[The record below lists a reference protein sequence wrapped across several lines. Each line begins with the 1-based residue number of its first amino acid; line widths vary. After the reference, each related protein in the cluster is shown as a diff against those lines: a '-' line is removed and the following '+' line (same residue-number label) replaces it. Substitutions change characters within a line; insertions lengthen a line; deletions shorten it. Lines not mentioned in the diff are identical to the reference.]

1 MNTLSS
7 KSIKR
12 IMLMTPIFTIL
23 VLYLSTPILAWDN
36 HDYSFSPVLDTHHY
50 SRLIQNPNVVK
61 DIELKQ
67 EQKTPDS
74 ITVILPYYAYLTIK
88 YIFLLFLIILI
99 SILFYKNHRLRNE
112 NAHLLKEETRY
123 RTILEN
129 QEDMLCRFLPDF
141 NLTFVNDK
149 FCDFFQKKRDKLIDT
164 TIWPLIPHIDKEI
177 VNNQIKSIT
186 PENPTTT
193 LDMPMLHPNG
203 DMCWYRWSAFAIY
216 TANGVIHHYQAT
228 GRDIHDLKNSHN
240 ALIQMK
246 EEAENANKAKSD
258 FLARMSHE
266 LRTPLNSVIGFAS
279 LLIKNKQN
287 NLSGKDVNFLGRIQN
302 NGKHLLSLINQI
314 LDLSK
319 IESGRMDF
327 HETAVHLNKLI
338 WEILD
343 QLEHQIRSKK
353 IEILCDIPETIAPIK
368 TDEEKLKQVLFNL
381 LGNAIKFTE
390 KGSIMVRIS
399 VNEHTHLPIRLD
411 VIDTGIGI
419 PKEQLSEIF
428 EPFCQADSSTSRQY
442 EGTGL
447 GLTISKSLCNLLGFD
462 IEAESKVGKGSSFH
476 INMNPEPS
484 VIDYVDHVDSDDYKL
499 ADTHH
504 SILTNK
510 TVLIV
515 DDEQDAI
522 LLLQH
527 TIEEFGCNT
536 LVADS
541 GAEGLKLAAEH
552 LPDLIL
558 MDVLM
563 PEMNGW
569 EFLINLKSDAALSD
583 IPVIV
588 VSVVASDL
596 RGVSLGLVDFLD
608 KPVKPDELY
617 KLACKNLQRK
627 RGRAL
632 LVEVNNVDRA
642 KTKLLVEKEN
652 IDVIL
657 ASNHEEALDI
667 MNSEIFDFIII
678 DSSELDQDGAIVI
691 KTVRDNINFNA
702 LPLIITVN
710 RDLHEDE
717 IRHLHITDHI
727 LHKDNG
733 YKDNLKSSINRILT
747 M

>member
-1 MNTLSS
+1 
-7 KSIKR
+7 
-12 IMLMTPIFTIL
+12 MLIAPIFTIL
-23 VLYLSTPILAWDN
+23 ALYLSTPILAWNN
-36 HDYSFSPVLDTHHY
+36 HDSHFTPGFNTHYDSRSIQTPNIKDTEL
-50 SRLIQNPNVVK
+50 SK
-61 DIELKQ
+61 DKKQ
-67 EQKTPDS
+67 QDS
-74 ITVILPYYAYLTIK
+74 ITFVFPYYAYFIIK
-88 YIFLLFLIILI
+88 FLFLLCLILLIIF
-99 SILFYKNHRLRNE
+99 LFYKNHRLYND
-112 NAHLLKEETRY
+112 NFHLRKEETRY
-123 RTILEN
+123 QTILEN
-129 QEDMLCRFLPDF
+129 QEDMMCRFMPDIT
-141 NLTFVNDK
+141 LSFVNDK
-149 FCDFFQKKRDKLIDT
+149 FCNFFEKSRNDLIDT
-164 TIWPLIPHIDKEI
+164 TFWPLIPHIDREI
-177 VNNQIKSIT
+177 VNNQIKSIS

-193 LDMPMLHPNG
+193 LDMPMIRPNG

-216 TANGVIHHYQAT
+216 TSDGMIHHYQAT
-228 GRDIHDLKNSHN
+228 GRNIHDLKNSHN

-266 LRTPLNSVIGFAS
+266 LRTPLNSIIGFAS

-327 HETAVHLNKLI
+327 HETTVHLNQLI

-343 QLEHQIRSKK
+343 QFEHQIRSKK
-353 IEILCDIPETIAPIK
+353 IEIQCDMPETIAPIK
-368 TDEEKLKQVLFNL
+368 TDEGKLKQVLFNL

-390 KGSIMVRIS
+390 QGSIIVR
-399 VNEHTHLPIRLD
+399 VTVHQHTNLPTRLD

-419 PKEQLSEIF
+419 SQEQLSEIF
-428 EPFCQADSSTSRQY
+428 EPFCQVDSSTTRQY

-447 GLTISKSLCNLLGFD
+447 GLTISKSLCNLLRFD
-462 IEAESKVGKGSSFH
+462 IEATSEPGKGSCFR

-484 VIDYVDHVDSDDYKL
+484 VIDYVNQVDTDDSQFV
-499 ADTHH
+499 DPHN

-536 LVADS
+536 IVADS
-541 GAEGLKLAAEH
+541 GIEGLKLAAEH
-552 LPDLIL
+552 HPDLIL

-569 EFLINLKSDAALSD
+569 EFLINLKSEASLSD

-627 RGRAL
+627 RGRGL
-632 LVEVNNVDRA
+632 LVEVDNADRCNIQLFLENDGIE
-642 KTKLLVEKEN
+642 LLLATNQEDALSI
-652 IDVIL
+652 ID
-657 ASNHEEALDI
+657 
-667 MNSEIFDFIII
+667 SELLDFIII
-678 DSSELDQDGAIVI
+678 DSSALDIDGPIVL
-691 KTVRDNINFNA
+691 KTVRNDIRFHA
-702 LPLIITVN
+702 LPLIITAN
-710 RDLHEDE
+710 RDLNENE
-717 IRHLHITDHI
+717 IRHLNITDHI
-727 LHKDNG
+727 LHKGDG
-733 YKDNLKSSINRILT
+733 YEDDLKSTIDRVFML
-747 M
+747 

>member
-1 MNTLSS
+1 MG
-7 KSIKR
+7 IA
-12 IMLMTPIFTIL
+12 PIFAIFVFYL
-23 VLYLSTPILAWDN
+23 VSPILAWNN
-36 HDYSFSPVLDTHHY
+36 HDYQFSPSFNTHHN
-50 SRLIQNPNVVK
+50 SRLIQISNITDSQPQN
-61 DIELKQ
+61 DHKQ
-67 EQKTPDS
+67 IDPETY
-74 ITVILPYYAYLTIK
+74 VLPYHVYLTLK
-88 YIFLLFLIILI
+88 SLFLLFLIILL
-99 SILFYKNHRLRNE
+99 SILFYKNHQLHNQ
-112 NAHLLKEETRY
+112 NNHLLKEENRY
-123 RTILEN
+123 RAILEN
-129 QEDMLCRFLPDF
+129 QEDMLCRFSPDF
-141 NLTFVNDK
+141 TLTFVNDK
-149 FCDFFQKKRDKLIDT
+149 VCDFFEKDRNDLIDNDF
-164 TIWPLIPHIDKEI
+164 WPLIPHIDKEI
-177 VNNQIKSIT
+177 VYNQIKSIT

-193 LDMPMLHPNG
+193 LDIPMIRPNG

-216 TANGVIHHYQAT
+216 TSDGTIHHYQAT
-228 GRDIHDLKNSHN
+228 GRNIHDLKNSQD

-246 EEAENANKAKSD
+246 EEAESANKAKSD

-327 HETAVHLNKLI
+327 HESTVHLNKLV

-343 QLEHQIRSKK
+343 QFEHQIRSKK
-353 IEILCDIPETIAPIK
+353 IEIHCDIPESIIPIK
-368 TDEEKLKQVLFNL
+368 TDEGKLKQVLFNL

-390 KGSIMVRIS
+390 KGSIMVRIT
-399 VNEHTHLPIRLD
+399 VHQNTHLPIRLE

-419 PKEQLSEIF
+419 PQEQLSEIF

-447 GLTISKSLCNLLGFD
+447 GLTISQSLCNLLGFE
-462 IEAESKVGKGSSFH
+462 IEAESKLGEGSCFR
-476 INMNPEPS
+476 IIMNPEPS
-484 VIDYVDHVDSDDYKL
+484 VIDYVDQFDVGDFQFAYSHNSVLS
-499 ADTHH
+499 
-504 SILTNK
+504 NK

-527 TIEEFGCNT
+527 TIEEFGCMT
-536 LVADS
+536 IVADS
-541 GAEGLKLAAEH
+541 GMKGLKLAEEH
-552 LPDLIL
+552 HPDLIL

-569 EFLINLKSDAALSD
+569 EFLINIKSDPKLSD

-632 LVEVNNVDRA
+632 LVKVDNADRSL
-642 KTKLLVEKEN
+642 TKLLLEKEG
-652 IDVIL
+652 IELLL
-657 ASNHEEALDI
+657 ASNQEEALHI
-667 MNSEIFDFIII
+667 INSELLDLIIV
-678 DSSELDQDGAIVI
+678 DSSALDQDGSIVLQ
-691 KTVRDNINFNA
+691 TVRQDMRFHA
-702 LPLIITVN
+702 LPMIITVN

-717 IRHLHITDHI
+717 IRHLNITDHI

-733 YKDNLKSSINRILT
+733 YEDELKSTIDRVFT